1 MLRLLPAACVGL
13 LIGLPA
19 FGYPLDRLGQEALG
33 PHRGALVAL
42 TPQGRILGL
51 INPKVAGSTNH
62 PGSMAKL
69 LTAATALEKGL
80 GNCIF
85 TCQGKECWQAHGK
98 MDLKNALAHS
108 CSSYFYQLGTVVGNP
123 AIADEARQ
131 AGFGKRTGLLSQ
143 EAPGGID
150 AHQRLACGEAGFT
163 SSPLQWAHFAA
174 KLSRQRGLNW
184 KQETYSTLQKGMMMA
199 VDLGNA
205 HQAAIP
211 GVAIA
216 GKSGTYMVNGKQY
229 GWFMGYA
236 PVGNPKIA
244 LCVYLENASGFKD
257 AAQVA
262 RKAILAYFNRG
273 TL

>member
-19 FGYPLDRLGQEALG
+19 FGYPLDRLGQEVLG

-42 TPQGRILGL
+42 SPQGRVLGL
-51 INPKVAGSTNH
+51 INPRVAGSANT
-62 PGSMAKL
+62 PGSMAKI
-69 LTAATALEKGL
+69 LTAATALENGF
-80 GNCIF
+80 GGCTF
-85 TCQGKECWQAHGK
+85 TCHGKDCWQAHGK

-108 CSSYFYQLGTVVGNP
+108 CSSYFYQLGTVIGNP
-123 AIADEARQ
+123 AIAAEAKQ
-131 AGFGKRTGLLSQ
+131 AGFGKRTGMFAQ
-143 EAPGGID
+143 EATGNLD
-150 AHQRLACGEAGFT
+150 SHQRLACGEEGFT
-163 SSPLQWAHFAA
+163 ASPLQWARFAA
-174 KLSRQRGLNW
+174 QLSLQKGLNW
-184 KQETYSTLQKGMMMA
+184 KPDTYATLQKGMQMA

-216 GKSGTYMVNGKQY
+216 GKSGTAMVNGKQY

-236 PVGNPKIA
+236 PVGKPEIA

-257 AAQVA
+257 AARVA
-262 RKAILAYFNRG
+262 RKAFLAYFNRG
-273 TL
+273 IL